1 MKFIIIGLGN
11 FGGNLS
17 KALIKDGHEVFGIDI
32 DMLKVEKYKEDL
44 THVISINVNDEA
56 SIKHLPLTD
65 TNAVVVAIGEDVGS
79 SVSATAL
86 LKKNYKGRII
96 VRSINEIH
104 TSILEA
110 MGIEEIIK
118 PEKEFAYELAH
129 RINVREAL
137 KSMDLPGQY
146 EIIEVKIPPA
156 LVGLTLKDVDIKNKF
171 EAHIVTVIKQTPTKN
186 IFGNKIMNASV
197 HGILH
202 STYVFEADDIL
213 LIFGKTKNINNF
225 LEHHGIHTK

>member
-1 MKFIIIGLGN
+1 MKFIILGLGN
-11 FGGNLS
+11 FGGNLA
-17 KALIKDGHEVFGIDI
+17 KALIKDGHEVFGVDV
-32 DMLKVEKYKEDL
+32 DMNKVDKYKDEL
-44 THVISINVNDEA
+44 THTIAINVNEEA
-56 SIKHLPLTD
+56 SINHMPLTD
-65 TNAVVVAIGEDVGS
+65 TDAIVVAIGEDVGS

-96 VRSINEIH
+96 GRSINEIH

-146 EIIEVKIPPA
+146 EIIEVKIPPQI
-156 LVGLTLKDVDIKNKF
+156 VGMTLKELDIKNKF
-171 EAHIVTVIKQTPTKN
+171 EAHIITVIKQTPSKN

-202 STYVFEADDIL
+202 STYVFEGDDLL
-213 LIFGKTKNINNF
+213 LIFGRTKSINNF
-225 LEHHGIHTK
+225 LEHYGIHTK